1 MVWHRTS
8 AIDHAGVA
16 FKKARAFNGEPG
28 PAAHDRDAPR
38 DISRIGLARDV
49 PEVGAWLAVFLREGA

>member
-49 PEVGAWLAVFLREGA
+49 PEVGAG